1 MFHPHRP
8 RRAALKRKLCLCFG
22 AIILFLLALLLLLPA
37 ARDSGEA
44 LCNRLF
50 DLSEARNAYRY
61 TRFTPTDSAAPTLAL
76 ILLAVCAVLLG
87 ATLLLSRS
95 RPMALTLAVLMAGL
109 QIYFGVSLPAWIN
122 LPLFWTAGCC
132 LLS

>member
-1 MFHPHRP
+1 MYFVSSPP
-8 RRAALKRKLCLCFG
+8 TSRAALKRKLCLCFG

-61 TRFTPTDSAAPTLAL
+61 TRFTPTDGAAPTLAL

-95 RPMALTLAVLMAGL
+95 RLMTLTLAVLMAGL
-109 QIYFGVSLPAWIN
+109 QIYFGVSLPAWVTCRS
-122 LPLFWTAGCC
+122 LDCWV
-132 LLS
+132 LSV

>member
-1 MFHPHRP
+1 MYFVSSPP
-8 RRAALKRKLCLCFG
+8 TSRAALKRKLCLCFG

-61 TRFTPTDSAAPTLAL
+61 TRFTPADGAAPTLAL
-76 ILLAVCAVLLG
+76 MLLAVCAVLLG
-87 ATLLLSRS
+87 QRCCF
-95 RPMALTLAVLMAGL
+95 PAVD
-109 QIYFGVSLPAWIN
+109 
-122 LPLFWTAGCC
+122 
-132 LLS
+132 